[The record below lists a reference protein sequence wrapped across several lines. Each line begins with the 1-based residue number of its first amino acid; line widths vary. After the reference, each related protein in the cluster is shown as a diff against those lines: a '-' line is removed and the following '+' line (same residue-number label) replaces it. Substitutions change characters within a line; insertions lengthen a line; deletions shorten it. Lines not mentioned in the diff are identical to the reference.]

1 MKRLIKVRI
10 ELNRD
15 GVRQL
20 LQSEDLG
27 EKLEGLAEAIS
38 DRCGE
43 GYAHDRK
50 LMPTRVIASVYT
62 DTPEAAKDNLQNNT
76 ILRALK

>member
-1 MKRLIKVRI
+1 MSKIRI

-20 LQSEDLG
+20 LRSEDLG
-27 EKLEGLAEAIS
+27 EKLEILAEEIS
-38 DRCGE
+38 GRCGE
-43 GYAHDRK
+43 GYEHDRK

-62 DTPEAAKDNLQNNT
+62 GTPEAKKDNLQNNT
-76 ILRALK
+76 ILRSLK